1 MIDDYEFAKIAAVT
15 QLVVMPEVSMNVHE
29 PSLVA
34 MLGGVNQLYAE
45 IGVNPRDMSR
55 KTEHGRGYSVNEA
68 AQMLRNVGY
77 LPCIERQPQKSAV

>member
-77 LPCIERQPQKSAV
+77 LQCIERQPQKSAE